1 MGNRCDS
8 VRIVLG
14 CGEYFCLWGVEMK
27 YEITKGSEKDLEGAP
42 DEALFV
48 LQCYSTVD

>member
-1 MGNRCDS
+1 MGNRSDS

-27 YEITKGSEKDLEGAP
+27 YEITKGSEKDFEQAP
-42 DEALFV
+42 EWAM
-48 LQCYSTVD
+48 QVDKCI